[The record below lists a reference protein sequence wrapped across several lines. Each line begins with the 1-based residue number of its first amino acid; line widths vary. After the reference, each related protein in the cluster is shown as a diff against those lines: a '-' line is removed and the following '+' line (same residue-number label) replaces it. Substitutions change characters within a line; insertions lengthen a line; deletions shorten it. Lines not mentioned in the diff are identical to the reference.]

1 MFSGLGKIWPG
12 LEQWLHQSGVTRD
25 PYHGGT
31 LNGNSC
37 KRLLGHIDILAAD
50 CPLHVL
56 PFVDAFRAFKKVVR
70 ACFSSDLDDN
80 FEEIIFDFKKSYLA
94 LGISV
99 TPKVHALFFHVPTF
113 CRRHQIGLGI
123 FSEQASEA
131 VHSKFQKTWAKYKVS
146 QLSESFGTRL
156 LMAVN
161 DFNSSHI

>member
-1 MFSGLGKIWPG
+1 MK
-12 LEQWLHQSGVTRD
+12 SGVTRD

-37 KRLLGHIDILAAD
+37 KRLLEHIDILAAD
-50 CPLHVL
+50 SPLHVL
-56 PFVDAFRAFKKVVR
+56 PYVDAFRAFKKVVR
-70 ACFSSDLDDN
+70 ACFSSDLDIN
-80 FEEIIFDFKKSYLA
+80 FEKAISDFKKSYLD

-99 TPKVHALFFHVPTF
+99 TPKVHTVFYHVPTF
-113 CRRHQIGLGI
+113 CRRHQVGLGI

-131 VHSKFQKTWAKYKVS
+131 VHAKFQKTWVKYSVS
-146 QLSESFGTRL
+146 PLNESYGSRL